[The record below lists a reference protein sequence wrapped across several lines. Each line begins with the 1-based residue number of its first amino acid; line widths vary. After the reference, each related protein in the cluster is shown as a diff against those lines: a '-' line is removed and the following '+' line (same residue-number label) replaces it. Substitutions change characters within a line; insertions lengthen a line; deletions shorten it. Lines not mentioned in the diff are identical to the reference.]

1 MESLLN
7 NFKKNYNLEF
17 FDCNEKKFLD
27 ILKKNY
33 VHLHRDPI
41 ECFCNDVLCP
51 HKTNINPVSVFLL
64 RKELENCFSFKKNI
78 LENLHF
84 NSIEIQ
90 NVESI
95 SSKFN
100 PYIPDET
107 KIPINNLY
115 NRFMFPI
122 KFDKHGDIL
131 LFKGTLSI
139 LEGFYFENDC
149 VDKIIVD
156 FNGNRLEFFK
166 NRDYFLNSF
175 PILYDCLSYTQII
188 FEFYKNGKLV
198 DITNQNGKMIGGF
211 LPKTIN
217 CDYCFINDKVKYS
230 DGCIYL
236 F

>member
-1 MESLLN
+1 MSAS
-7 NFKKNYNLEF
+7 
-17 FDCNEKKFLD
+17 C
-27 ILKKNY
+27 
-33 VHLHRDPI
+33 
-41 ECFCNDVLCP
+41 
-51 HKTNINPVSVFLL
+51 
-64 RKELENCFSFKKNI
+64 
-78 LENLHF
+78 
-84 NSIEIQ
+84 
-90 NVESI
+90 I

-217 CDYCFINDKVKYS
+217 CDYCFINDIRNSIFPKRQLCFAYY
-230 DGCIYL
+230 DGKLRVLIHL
-236 F
+236 FRRFYIHPFKKLIVSLKLLNLIK